1 MKEADAAILLRMRE
15 GHREYEERFGRI
27 FIVCASG
34 KQPAEM
40 LSILERRLT
49 NDPAQELLESAA
61 QQQQIMQLRLRK
73 WLAHNGG
80 CMSRLST
87 HVLDTALGRPAAGMV
102 VHLEY
107 AGPSGEW
114 ENAEH
119 LRDGRDGRCANL
131 LPQDQDPILQ
141 PGQYRLRFETGTYH
155 AAQMVKGLYLTVEI
169 IVTVRPGDTHLHVP
183 LLLSP
188 NGYTTYR
195 GS

>member
-1 MKEADAAILLRMRE
+1 
-15 GHREYEERFGRI
+15 
-27 FIVCASG
+27 V
-34 KQPAEM
+34 
-40 LSILERRLT
+40 
-49 NDPAQELLESAA
+49 
-61 QQQQIMQLRLRK
+61 
-73 WLAHNGG
+73 
-80 CMSRLST
+80 SRLST
-87 HVLDTALGRPAAGMV
+87 HVLDTALGRPAAGIV

-107 AGPSGEW
+107 AGPSGQW
-114 ENAEH
+114 ETLGAQETDN
-119 LRDGRDGRCANL
+119 DGRCANL
-131 LPQDQDPILQ
+131 LPQNGNPALQ